1 MAKTGQPGQHFF
13 CKKGEKNLKQKRRK
27 EKGKK
32 KVNRLAL
39 HNIIII
45 HDAQII

>member
-32 KVNRLAL
+32 KERKRKEKS
-39 HNIIII
+39 
-45 HDAQII
+45 Q